1 MTPRK
6 RSPSSAAHARVNDVL
21 RAYLRILQ
29 AGRNQEVIGDAI
41 GVKRAGAGHILNGK
55 REVQPTHLDH
65 LCESWGIEASTL
77 FAHLARVA
85 QNMELGLHPGDGLR
99 LPAAPELSAADDA

>member
-1 MTPRK
+1 MATRQPPR
-6 RSPSSAAHARVNDVL
+6 SGLFHARVNDVL

-41 GVKRAGAGHILNGK
+41 GVKRAGTGHILNGK
-55 REVQPTHLDH
+55 REVQPKHLDQ
-65 LCESWGIEASTL
+65 LCESWGIESSTM

-85 QNMELGLHPGDGLR
+85 QNMELGMSPGEGLR
-99 LPAAPELSAADDA
+99 LPPGFSAAEDA